1 MMALKQMQVNN
12 RMDKA
17 RTPNLALTPAR
28 LASARQVTRFESYDS
43 ARAAAEET
51 APKSP
56 ISSPKAGSPTQRA
69 LIRGVIWGLLGL
81 IFLWLILA
89 IWPEGLNNILQSKKT
104 FLNAILSGITLAGL
118 YFLVA
123 SGFTLV
129 FGLMRNVNLAH
140 GSLYLL
146 GAYIGLTVANLTNN
160 WYWGVVGGSLAM
172 AVLGVLMQVFI
183 FRRLEGD
190 ELRQTLVTIGLS
202 ILAADIMLAIWGGNT
217 EQFSLPDYFD
227 GAVTTPIVTAIKED
241 GSAVFMTYPLYRL
254 VVLAVSVVIGVGLW
268 LILAKTRLGMMIRA
282 GVEDRAMLAATGVNV
297 SALFVAVFALGAGL
311 AGLAGVVGSSALSI
325 SPGED
330 VRYLLAS
337 LVVVIVGGMGSILGA
352 AIGALLIGIAEQ
364 VGLVYFPTYGI
375 VLTFLIMVVTLAVRP
390 QGLMSGGV
398 RLNTMAAP
406 PRASA
411 KPATDTSGDPAASP
425 HHRDISTNGISFRH
439 GIWGGLAL
447 ALLLVLAPLYSSE
460 FVLFQVGS
468 QTMILGMIA
477 LSLMV
482 LAGYGGMVS
491 LAQLMVAGIA
501 GYVVAIFGSNAVGVW
516 GLDWPWWVVLPM
528 AVILASIAAMLVGM
542 LAIRTLGIYT
552 IMITLAIATAFFIF
566 ASKIMRCLM
575 ALRAIA
581 VSPHRPGLA

>member
-1 MMALKQMQVNN
+1 MNS

-28 LASARQVTRFESYDS
+28 LASARQVTRFDQYDS
-43 ARAAAEET
+43 ARGGGHQAAQAAQET
-51 APKSP
+51 PEKAASRR
-56 ISSPKAGSPTQRA
+56 PKAGSPTQRA

-89 IWPEGLNNILQSKKT
+89 VWPEWLNHVLQSKKT

-160 WYWGVVGGSLAM
+160 WYWGVVGGAASM

-254 VVLAVSVVIGVGLW
+254 VVLAVSVAIGVGLW

-311 AGLAGVVGSSALSI
+311 AGLAGV
-325 SPGED
+325 
-330 VRYLLAS
+330 
-337 LVVVIVGGMGSILGA
+337 
-352 AIGALLIGIAEQ
+352 
-364 VGLVYFPTYGI
+364 
-375 VLTFLIMVVTLAVRP
+375 
-390 QGLMSGGV
+390 
-398 RLNTMAAP
+398 
-406 PRASA
+406 
-411 KPATDTSGDPAASP
+411 
-425 HHRDISTNGISFRH
+425 
-439 GIWGGLAL
+439 
-447 ALLLVLAPLYSSE
+447 
-460 FVLFQVGS
+460 
-468 QTMILGMIA
+468 
-477 LSLMV
+477 
-482 LAGYGGMVS
+482 
-491 LAQLMVAGIA
+491 
-501 GYVVAIFGSNAVGVW
+501 
-516 GLDWPWWVVLPM
+516 
-528 AVILASIAAMLVGM
+528 
-542 LAIRTLGIYT
+542 
-552 IMITLAIATAFFIF
+552 
-566 ASKIMRCLM
+566 
-575 ALRAIA
+575 
-581 VSPHRPGLA
+581 